1 MSRRQCCVWGC
12 HNRKGRCAEDIDE
25 NRLCECPTLQ
35 HKNCPKQDILSL
47 HTIACMPQRVKQAV
61 VQKINLTRQGPRG
74 TKWQPTKGS
83 VICNVHYP
91 DFKGPTK
98 DNKDVFPINFKRPGH
113 YPSSAPAPK
122 RRKVT
127 HSHKPVAP
135 LPSCDIDVA
144 ALHTETG
151 VECEEQ
157 QQSNVEEG
165 SVLPC
170 DLSRDDLVDIRPAH
184 EELSPDDQGHGPFIP
199 QGDSS
204 NGEQDT
210 DGGSVQMLDTDV
222 TVVTNEGFTK
232 DAEIIKLQQEN
243 YKLRQ
248 ENMRLKETIE
258 TFNTSVQRLSL
269 RILSDFQV
277 QMYTGI
283 SRKTFDCL
291 IDWLEPVSR
300 KKGTVIELS
309 PSQKLLLILMRLRHN
324 LTQNDLACRF
334 SIEQSSVSQLLNNW
348 VPLLSAQLKGL
359 IKWPQTTLG
368 PTDPPY
374 NVLPNSVGIIDGTE
388 IFIQHPSNLTTQ
400 KSSYSD
406 YKSHTTVKYLV
417 AIDTFTGVFIFVSP
431 GFSGSSSD
439 RFTIQHSG
447 ILDELKPGQRILANK
462 GYNARDL
469 FAHKRCFLTIPS
481 FLSDGR
487 LSTED
492 AMQSRTIASVRI
504 RVENAI
510 KKMKEYKVF
519 TETLCNRTNKQIIDD
534 MIVIVCALCNLKQK
548 LIR

>member
-210 DGGSVQMLDTDV
+210 DGGSVQML
-222 TVVTNEGFTK
+222 
-232 DAEIIKLQQEN
+232 
-243 YKLRQ
+243 
-248 ENMRLKETIE
+248 
-258 TFNTSVQRLSL
+258 
-269 RILSDFQV
+269 
-277 QMYTGI
+277 
-283 SRKTFDCL
+283 
-291 IDWLEPVSR
+291 
-300 KKGTVIELS
+300 
-309 PSQKLLLILMRLRHN
+309 
-324 LTQNDLACRF
+324 
-334 SIEQSSVSQLLNNW
+334 
-348 VPLLSAQLKGL
+348 
-359 IKWPQTTLG
+359 
-368 PTDPPY
+368 
-374 NVLPNSVGIIDGTE
+374 
-388 IFIQHPSNLTTQ
+388 
-400 KSSYSD
+400 
-406 YKSHTTVKYLV
+406 
-417 AIDTFTGVFIFVSP
+417 
-431 GFSGSSSD
+431 
-439 RFTIQHSG
+439 
-447 ILDELKPGQRILANK
+447 
-462 GYNARDL
+462 
-469 FAHKRCFLTIPS
+469 
-481 FLSDGR
+481 
-487 LSTED
+487 
-492 AMQSRTIASVRI
+492 
-504 RVENAI
+504 
-510 KKMKEYKVF
+510 
-519 TETLCNRTNKQIIDD
+519 
-534 MIVIVCALCNLKQK
+534 
-548 LIR
+548 